1 MSEKHPSNI
10 PFFNFGIVMRLGAL
24 QLNSN
29 LILAPL
35 SGISDYPFRRIA
47 KEFGCGLVVTE
58 MVSAEGLLRK
68 GRSFLKIGEDEHPVS
83 VQLFG
88 SDPEVLA
95 EAGQMAESMGAD
107 VIDINMGCPAK
118 QVVEVGAGADLMRF
132 PEKVKRIV
140 KKVRGN
146 VKTPLSIKIRSG
158 WDGEQVNAVE
168 ISKIAE
174 DHGADAISLH
184 PRTKIQGFRGQADWS
199 LIRAV
204 KDALHIPVIG
214 NGDVTT
220 PILAKRMLEDTG
232 CDGVMIGRGALGNP
246 WIFDFKNSV
255 LLKKERAT
263 PSSLEERKKMIH
275 HHFLLTQAYYGEKG
289 AVKNIRKHVYWYTK
303 GLPYC
308 ASFHSRLT
316 GLKEK
321 EALFEAIHSY
331 FDLVQRR
338 NECQSF
344 MSTENRSVT
353 GQGEKVF

>member
-1 MSEKHPSNI
+1 
-10 PFFNFGIVMRLGAL
+10 
-24 QLNSN
+24 
-29 LILAPL
+29 
-35 SGISDYPFRRIA
+35 
-47 KEFGCGLVVTE
+47 

-68 GRSFLKIGEDEHPVS
+68 GRSFLKTGEDEHPVS

-88 SDPEVLA
+88 SDPEVLT

-132 PEKVKRIV
+132 PEKVKGIV
-140 KKVRGN
+140 KKMRGS
-146 VKTPLSIKIRSG
+146 VKSPLSIKIRSG
-158 WDGEQVNAVE
+158 WDGDHINAVE

-174 DHGADAISLH
+174 DQGADAIAIH
-184 PRTKIQGFRGQADWS
+184 PRTRVQGFRGQADWS
-199 LIRAV
+199 LIRSVKGAV
-204 KDALHIPVIG
+204 RIPVIG

-220 PILAKRMLEDTG
+220 PLLAKRMLEETG

-246 WIFDFKNSV
+246 WIFDFKNSAP
-255 LLKKERAT
+255 LEKERAIL
-263 PSSLEERKKMIH
+263 SSLEERQKMIH
-275 HHFLLTQAYYGEKG
+275 HHFSLSQAHYGERG
-289 AVKNIRKHVYWYTK
+289 AIKKIRKHVYWYTK
-303 GLPYC
+303 GLPCC

-331 FDLVQRR
+331 FEMVQRR
-338 NECQSF
+338 YECQPF
-344 MSTENRSVT
+344 MSTENRSIT

>member
-1 MSEKHPSNI
+1 MK
-10 PFFNFGIVMRLGAL
+10 MRLGNL
-24 QLNSN
+24 SLKSN

-35 SGISDYPFRRIA
+35 SGISDYPFRQIA
-47 KEFGCGLVVTE
+47 KEHGCSLVVTE

-68 GRSFLKIGEDEHPVS
+68 GKSFLKIGEDEHPVS

-132 PEKVKRIV
+132 PEKVKGIV
-140 KKVRGN
+140 KKMRRS
-146 VKTPLSIKIRSG
+146 VKSPLSIKIRSG
-158 WDGEQVNAVE
+158 WDGEHVNAVE
-168 ISKIAE
+168 ISKIVE
-174 DHGADAISLH
+174 DLGADAISIH
-184 PRTKIQGFRGQADWS
+184 PRTKVQGYHGQADWS
-199 LIRAV
+199 LIKTV
-204 KDALHIPVIG
+204 KEALHIPVIG
-214 NGDVTT
+214 NGGVTT
-220 PILAKRMLEDTG
+220 QFLAKKMLEETG

-255 LLKKERAT
+255 LLEKEMMT
-263 PSSLEERKKMIH
+263 PSSLEERKKTIH
-275 HHFLLTQAYYGEKG
+275 HHFSLSQAYYGEKG
-289 AVKNIRKHVYWYTK
+289 AVKKIRKHVYWYTK
-303 GLPYC
+303 GFPYC

-331 FDLVQRR
+331 FDFVQRR
-338 NECQSF
+338 NECQSL
-344 MSTENRSVT
+344 MSTESRSVT
-353 GQGEKVF
+353 GEGEKVF